1 MNNKG
6 QNNNAAPERESFTEL
21 LGKLASS
28 SAAVVRDEI
37 ELFTQSVR
45 EKAKAVRNGIIIMS
59 IGAVILFAAF
69 LALCAALIL
78 RLTFHMDPDMAA
90 LVAAAALII
99 VGVIVALIGLKNLK
113 KSILSAEQTTIPLQR
128 RKKNG

>member
-6 QNNNAAPERESFTEL
+6 QNNDAAPERESFTEL
-21 LGKLASS
+21 LGKLANS
-28 SAAVVRDEI
+28 SAAVVRDEL
-37 ELFTQSVR
+37 ELFSQTIR
-45 EKAKAVRNGIIIMS
+45 AKAKAVRNGIIIMS
-59 IGAVILFAAF
+59 VGAVILFAAF

-78 RLTFHMDPDMAA
+78 RLTYHLAPDIAA

-113 KSILSAEQTTIPLQR
+113 KSIVSAEQTTLPLQR